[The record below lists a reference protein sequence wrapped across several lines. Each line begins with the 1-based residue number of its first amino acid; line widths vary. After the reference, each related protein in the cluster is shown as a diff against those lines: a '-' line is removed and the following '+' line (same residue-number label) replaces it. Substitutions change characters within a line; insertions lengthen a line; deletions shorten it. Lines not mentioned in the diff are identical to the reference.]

1 MINLFSFCDIPWWL
15 TWLLPFLLGLALGY
29 LLWARYKSIVA
40 DLERQ
45 INDLNL
51 RISDLE
57 TKLDACNSARIECDG
72 NLALL
77 RGKYRESE
85 LALSEALSAK
95 GNSNLP
101 VAAASL
107 TAVSVTAKADSDD
120 PWYAAIGNT
129 TLQIIEGVGPKM
141 QEVLNENGLYSFSDL
156 SSKSAT
162 DLRGILDKYGDK
174 YRIIDPTTWP
184 QQALLASNRSWQSLI
199 DFQKTLDTGRSDIDP
214 GHETD
219 SKLEK
224 WLVKKGLLRAWKTDD
239 LKAIEGIGP
248 KIAELLHNAEI
259 KTWRALADTS
269 VARIQEILTAAGP
282 NYSLADPATW
292 PQQAGLA
299 ADGKWNELN
308 ALQDYLVAG
317 REKK

>member
-1 MINLFSFCDIPWWL
+1 MHNLIPMINLFSFCDIPWWL

-199 DFQKTLDTGRSDIDP
+199 DFQ
-214 GHETD
+214 H
-219 SKLEK
+219 
-224 WLVKKGLLRAWKTDD
+224 
-239 LKAIEGIGP
+239 
-248 KIAELLHNAEI
+248 
-259 KTWRALADTS
+259 AL
-269 VARIQEILTAAGP
+269 
-282 NYSLADPATW
+282 Y
-292 PQQAGLA
+292 
-299 ADGKWNELN
+299 
-308 ALQDYLVAG
+308 QD
-317 REKK
+317 